1 MTEKWWLKL
10 QNVREAAL
18 GKMGKTRLRDWGC
31 LVSSIYSVKNPPKAT
46 KQDDDASTIQVDN
59 NAAAGESHSAF
70 GISSTIVYIAMH
82 TLLTQ
87 NNIIPMLEKCFKK
100 EMEIWRALQ
109 DIKNRMVLWEISYT
123 YLDPKKRGSASRWF
137 TFWHLKKGHLYI

>member
-1 MTEKWWLKL
+1 M
-10 QNVREAAL
+10 
-18 GKMGKTRLRDWGC
+18 
-31 LVSSIYSVKNPPKAT
+31 SSIYSVKNPPKAT

-70 GISSTIVYIAMH
+70 GISSSTIVYIAMH

-100 EMEIWRALQ
+100 EVEIWRALQ
-109 DIKNRMVLWEISYT
+109 DIKNRVVL
-123 YLDPKKRGSASRWF
+123 
-137 TFWHLKKGHLYI
+137 